1 MKLLGGTGLEQRVG
15 TRLDNRLGAIFR
27 SQLAEQIADMF
38 LDRGKLDHQ
47 GVGDLLVGGA
57 LGQQAQ
63 DFLLSPGEGLPR
75 RG

>member
-1 MKLLGGTGLEQRVG
+1 MLGRTRSEQG
-15 TRLDNRLGAIFR
+15 ACPRLRNRLGAIGC

-63 DFLLSPGEGLPR
+63 DFLLSLGEGLPR